1 MTNDIIRKESIL
13 VTMIRAFQKLISNPK
28 APEHGASYIAPYGV
42 RQPFSPETSMSAY
55 SGHAYTNACAT
66 RASQDL
72 AALPIVLMRGRGA
85 NAERVEDHA
94 FYDLLE
100 QPSSFVDGFLFREQ
114 ILVDLILSG
123 NCYVLITG
131 SLSSPSSLFRLHPD
145 NVEIITDQNRGI
157 VGYKYTDGGQSVQ
170 YPVERILHT
179 RNASWKSG
187 AGGELYGTGAI
198 ESLSREINID
208 INATKLASELSSQGR
223 PDVLLSPKDDAD
235 IWGKERRREILDSYR
250 NMTDKGGA
258 IVLSGQVDV
267 KTLNLTP
274 REMEF
279 QAAREMARENI
290 SAVMGVPSTI
300 LGLPDANYATA
311 RQSTIIYW
319 DIQSKRG
326 RKMELLF
333 TQIAKMFDSSLR
345 VEIDYSGVDALQD
358 LRTSKLE
365 RIEKHILIGG
375 MPASEAYAYEGLTDS
390 PLKATEEEV
399 QEEEERAIHL
409 ARFFHEMETK
419 AKEDELA
426 KVGNKREAFEQMPA
440 ASQKGVENKA
450 KEHNE
455 EYGDDPKRK
464 TTKFTLAVV
473 WWRGIGAY
481 KNNPASVRPSVKSP
495 EQWAMARVNSY
506 LYALRNQK
514 YRSGKH
520 DTDLL
525 PEDHDMNPK
534 KKLLEDY
541 EIRGSV
547 GDRNPTNFPEDGDNK
562 EVALR
567 NSQYARFPWKEAQ
580 DLKEEWPE
588 IWRKGGNILGNTQ
601 FNRLK
606 PIAERASS
614 IARTETEE
622 RAIRLREAWAA
633 RHEGDFRLAGV
644 VAQIK
649 WLVVGSRGLAH
660 MRAVI
665 SEAKQKLSKK
675 SLTKNKSQE
684 ERSAYWHNW
693 IAKKVEPTEK
703 AFERVAY
710 RYLTGAKGRYLNRLS
725 DILKE
730 ARSFH
735 VQETR
740 AINWTSLLASAAELR
755 IMTDTI
761 GRFYNDTWILSGNEA
776 IDDIYGLLEKNR
788 PLDLRFG
795 DRRLMEREMGRFI
808 RNIDAT
814 TRRKLQKLVRRGI
827 EDGLSNDDIAKTI
840 SDSGAFAPSRARM
853 IAQTET
859 TSAINQATNEAY
871 RQIEKEEDIKILKQW
886 ISSNDDRVR
895 EEHQQLDGKIVPASE
910 DFTVGSYSGSAPAG
924 FGAPEMDINCRCTI
938 APIVQG

>member
-1 MTNDIIRKESIL
+1 MANDIIRKESIL

-72 AALPIVLMRGRGA
+72 AALPIVLMSGRGA
-85 NAERVEDHA
+85 NAERVEDHP
-94 FYDLLE
+94 FYDLLD

-333 TQIAKMFDSSLR
+333 TQIARMFDSSLR

-375 MPASEAYAYEGLTDS
+375 MPASEAYAYEVLTAS
-390 PLKATEEEV
+390 PLQATEEEV

-419 AKEDELA
+419 AKEDDLA
-426 KVGNKREAFEQMPA
+426 KIGNKREAFEQMPA
-440 ASQKGVENKA
+440 ASQKGLENKA
-450 KEHNE
+450 KEHN
-455 EYGDDPKRK
+455 
-464 TTKFTLAVV
+464 
-473 WWRGIGAY
+473 
-481 KNNPASVRPSVKSP
+481 
-495 EQWAMARVNSY
+495 
-506 LYALRNQK
+506 
-514 YRSGKH
+514 
-520 DTDLL
+520 
-525 PEDHDMNPK
+525 
-534 KKLLEDY
+534 
-541 EIRGSV
+541 
-547 GDRNPTNFPEDGDNK
+547 
-562 EVALR
+562 
-567 NSQYARFPWKEAQ
+567 
-580 DLKEEWPE
+580 
-588 IWRKGGNILGNTQ
+588 
-601 FNRLK
+601 
-606 PIAERASS
+606 
-614 IARTETEE
+614 
-622 RAIRLREAWAA
+622 
-633 RHEGDFRLAGV
+633 
-644 VAQIK
+644 
-649 WLVVGSRGLAH
+649 
-660 MRAVI
+660 
-665 SEAKQKLSKK
+665 
-675 SLTKNKSQE
+675 
-684 ERSAYWHNW
+684 
-693 IAKKVEPTEK
+693 
-703 AFERVAY
+703 
-710 RYLTGAKGRYLNRLS
+710 
-725 DILKE
+725 
-730 ARSFH
+730 
-735 VQETR
+735 
-740 AINWTSLLASAAELR
+740 
-755 IMTDTI
+755 
-761 GRFYNDTWILSGNEA
+761 
-776 IDDIYGLLEKNR
+776 
-788 PLDLRFG
+788 
-795 DRRLMEREMGRFI
+795 
-808 RNIDAT
+808 
-814 TRRKLQKLVRRGI
+814 
-827 EDGLSNDDIAKTI
+827 
-840 SDSGAFAPSRARM
+840 
-853 IAQTET
+853 
-859 TSAINQATNEAY
+859 
-871 RQIEKEEDIKILKQW
+871 
-886 ISSNDDRVR
+886 
-895 EEHQQLDGKIVPASE
+895 
-910 DFTVGSYSGSAPAG
+910 
-924 FGAPEMDINCRCTI
+924 
-938 APIVQG
+938 